1 MAKKVFVTRNA
12 EPSGRPRYVKV
23 LLWAAVGLVVV
34 IIVTPLFQQK
44 GNKGSQR
51 GADRNGV
58 VVHEI
63 PRTGLPPAEVT
74 PQLPGQ
80 LPDPARTGESRVMP
94 IPPEIKGFTDAP
106 PKRPQPE
113 GATAEKATPGDEAA
127 KRESVGG
134 VISSLPGSAP
144 PRELA
149 GTPPEVGLPR
159 VTPEPVRPKPAEM
172 PADAPPKQ
180 KEAALGPA
188 TGKVPTD
195 ETKVKP
201 SIDKTLYTVQVG
213 SFQEKRNA
221 DEMRD
226 NLQKRGYKVVVKVK
240 NHPKLGQV
248 HVVQLEPVA
257 GIDKANTLVAQIRNE
272 QKVNPIIQKVQPGE

>member
-1 MAKKVFVTRNA
+1 MAKKIFVTRNA
-12 EPSGRPRYVKV
+12 ESSGRPRYVKI

-34 IIVTPLFQQK
+34 IIVAPLFQQK
-44 GNKGSQR
+44 GSKGPQR

-63 PRTGLPPAEVT
+63 PRTGLPPSEVT
-74 PQLPGQ
+74 PQLPGA
-80 LPDPARTGESRVMP
+80 LPDAARTGEPRVMP

-106 PKRPQPE
+106 PKNLPPE
-113 GATAEKATPGDEAA
+113 GATAEKAAPGDEAVKTEA
-127 KRESVGG
+127 GG
-134 VISSLPGSAP
+134 GAISPLPGSAP
-144 PRELA
+144 PKELA
-149 GTPPEVGLPR
+149 GVPPEGGLPK
-159 VTPEPVRPKPAEM
+159 VTPEPLRPKPAET
-172 PADAPPKQ
+172 PAAAPPRQ

-188 TGKVPTD
+188 VGKVPAD
-195 ETKVKP
+195 ESKMKP
-201 SIDKTLYTVQVG
+201 SADKTLYTVQVG

-226 NLQKRGYKVVVKVK
+226 NLQKRGYKVVVRVK